1 LEADGAKAVAV
12 VGDVAD
18 PETAR
23 RAVAAAVEA
32 FGKLDVLFNNA
43 GVMTSGDF
51 RSFDEAAWDAVLNP
65 NLRGIYLMCHAAI
78 PHMLE
83 RGEGAI
89 VNTSS
94 VMAFLTEPGY
104 EAYTTSKA
112 GIIGLTKALAVSYA
126 EHGVRANCVCPGWV
140 DTPMNR
146 RLAEELGGMDKLV
159 PIIKRQQ
166 PLPRMITTREVGNAV
181 VSSPPAT
188 PAASPAPCS
197 ASTAPR
203 RRRSE
208 RPSDQCVARRVDS
221 TSADPSRRP
230 PMPTKWARKVSV
242 AMSISNRRANAPVGA
257 CQTRWAE
264 DNRPPPPNGRHGSGR
279 SLASRPGPATPPPA
293 ASPVLPGAAPGT
305 RPLLSVRAHVEE
317 VTVPSD

>member
-1 LEADGAKAVAV
+1 MRLRDKAAIVTGAASGIGAGTAEVFAEEGASLVLVDRDEDGLTRVRDGLEADGAKAVAV

-159 PIIKRQQ
+159 PIIKQQQ

-181 VSSPPAT
+181 CFLASGDASGITGAVLCVDG
-188 PAASPAPCS
+188 AAS
-197 ASTAPR
+197 
-203 RRRSE
+203 
-208 RPSDQCVARRVDS
+208 
-221 TSADPSRRP
+221 
-230 PMPTKWARKVSV
+230 
-242 AMSISNRRANAPVGA
+242 
-257 CQTRWAE
+257 
-264 DNRPPPPNGRHGSGR
+264 
-279 SLASRPGPATPPPA
+279 A
-293 ASPVLPGAAPGT
+293 AI
-305 RPLLSVRAHVEE
+305 
-317 VTVPSD
+317 